1 LVLRIDKLFAVDAAA
16 REQKL
21 DHAQRHQLR
30 QQESAPLLD
39 PLREALKAARNNS
52 LPASSTARATRQ
64 KLFDNGKA
72 TSNDYNG
79 FAWTALFDNKID
91 ADVIKA
97 AQQSNMLSH
106 NASFGDMHTLACLY
120 AGQGRTAE
128 ARDLLLKVMTV
139 ASLSEPNSEVWY
151 ALGSIYEQYGVTDA
165 AIEAYHKVE
174 KPEGRIYPTSTWL
187 LAQAR
192 LKALGAS

>member
-1 LVLRIDKLFAVDAAA
+1 LR
-16 REQKL
+16 
-21 DHAQRHQLR
+21 
-30 QQESAPLLD
+30 
-39 PLREALKAARNNS
+39 LKARTAE
-52 LPASSTARATRQ
+52 AQGDFVQARATRQ

-79 FAWTALFDNKID
+79 YAWTALFDNKID

-106 NASFGDMHTLACLY
+106 NASLHDMHTLACLY
-120 AGQGRTAE
+120 ASQGRTAE
-128 ARDLLLKVMTV
+128 ARDLLLKAMT
-139 ASLSEPNSEVWY
+139 AANLSEPNSEIWY

-174 KPEGRIYPTSTWL
+174 RPEGRIHPTSTWL

-192 LKALGAS
+192 LKALGEN